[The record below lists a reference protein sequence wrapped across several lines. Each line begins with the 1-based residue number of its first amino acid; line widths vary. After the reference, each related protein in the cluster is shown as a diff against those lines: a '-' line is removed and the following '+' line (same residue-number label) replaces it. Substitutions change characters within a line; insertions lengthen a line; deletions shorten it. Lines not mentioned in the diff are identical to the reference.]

1 MLKNPT
7 LDKLITL
14 GLTGMARALQQQSE
28 LQDVQSMSFEDR
40 LALMVDAEYS
50 ERQTFQFTKRLKTAK
65 LRDQACIENIDFKG
79 NRGIDK
85 RLLAQ
90 LSDGTWIKKEHLHVL
105 VTGKTGVGKTYLAA
119 H

>member
-28 LQDVQSMSFEDR
+28 LQDMQSMSFEDR

-50 ERQTFQFTKRLKTAK
+50 A
-65 LRDQACIENIDFKG
+65 
-79 NRGIDK
+79 
-85 RLLAQ
+85 
-90 LSDGTWIKKEHLHVL
+90 
-105 VTGKTGVGKTYLAA
+105 
-119 H
+119 